1 MGNPDWS
8 RKISRSSELGEGIS
22 LLFLNQMLFTP
33 SISTKQKKEN
43 WGGEGEDF
51 VVTGE
56 NSVRYNLI
64 NIQKLFW
71 SIFMK

>member
-8 RKISRSSELGEGIS
+8 RKISRSSELGEGMS

-43 WGGEGEDF
+43 WGGEGR
-51 VVTGE
+51 GKILLLL
-56 NSVRYNLI
+56 VRTLLGI
-64 NIQKLFW
+64 T
-71 SIFMK
+71 

>member
-22 LLFLNQMLFTP
+22 LLFLSQMLFTP

-56 NSVRYNLI
+56 KSVRYNLI
-64 NIQKLFW
+64 NIQKLLW

>member
-22 LLFLNQMLFTP
+22 LLFLSQMLFTP

-64 NIQKLFW
+64 NIQKLLW